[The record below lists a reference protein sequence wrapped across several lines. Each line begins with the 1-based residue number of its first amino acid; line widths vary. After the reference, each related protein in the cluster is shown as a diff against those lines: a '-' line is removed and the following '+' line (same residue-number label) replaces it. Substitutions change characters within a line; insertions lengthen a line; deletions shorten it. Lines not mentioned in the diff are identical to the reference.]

1 MKKILKYISIA
12 LCFLF
17 CYACTNDEMTT
28 SPNAIYFES
37 STGTNIANISIDK
50 GGALIPITV
59 RAAKPM
65 DTKSGVTVQIDSKA
79 LEQYNKENGTS
90 YQMLPASYYTFNNNS
105 FTIEKGKYI
114 SEPSQLS
121 VKDIANL
128 PEINKYALAITI
140 TDTEGNSPALNA
152 AKTYYI
158 LIDRVLYT
166 SVAELGFNN
175 SINTKY
181 KKTYKGLRAWTM
193 EWRTKVAD
201 LNGNNQALLYSYPT
215 GVYTRFGDVVIQPNQ
230 LQVKIAGSQFSPQ
243 QGLTANRWYH
253 FALVYNGSS
262 VIWYIDG
269 VPAMTNALSASFDFD
284 DIGFGGSYGTKQV
297 NEIRF
302 WNVVRSPA
310 EIRNNMYTIDPTTSG
325 LEGYWKCND
334 GKGTTIKDYSK
345 NGNDMIAGNSFKW
358 IPDVRMPA
366 E

>member
-1 MKKILKYISIA
+1 MKKLIKYIGAI
-12 LCFLF
+12 LLF
-17 CYACTNDEMTT
+17 IVYACTNDEMTA

-37 STGTNIANISIDK
+37 SAGTNIANISIDK
-50 GGALIPITV
+50 GGILIPITV

-65 DTKSGVTVQIDSKA
+65 DTKSSVTVQIDPKA
-79 LEQYNKENGTS
+79 LEQYNKANGTS
-90 YQMLPASYYTFNNNS
+90 YQSLPASYYTFNNNS
-105 FTIEKGKYI
+105 FTIDKGKYI

-140 TDTEGNSPALNA
+140 TGTEGNSPTLDA

-175 SINTKY
+175 SIDTKY

-193 EWRTKVAD
+193 EWRVKAAD
-201 LNGNNQALLYSYPT
+201 LNGNNQTLIYSYPT
-215 GVYTRFGDVVIQPNQ
+215 EVYTRFEKVIEKPDL
-230 LQVKIAGSQFSPQ
+230 LQVKIGGLALSPQ
-243 QGLTANRWYH
+243 QSSQPNRWYH
-253 FALVYNGSS
+253 LALVYNGSS

-269 VPAMTNALSASFDFD
+269 IPAMTNALSASFDFES
-284 DIGFGGSYGTKQV
+284 IGFGGNYGTKQV

-302 WNVVRSPA
+302 WNIVRSPA
-310 EIRNNMYTIDPTTSG
+310 EIRNNMYAIDPATPG

-345 NGNDMIAGNSFKW
+345 NGNDMIAGSSFKW
-358 IPDVRMPA
+358 ISDVRMPA